1 MKLTVKERGWPGHL
15 IVAARCRYRRNTLI
29 SDGTRHIIVSSVGNF
44 WPTDDRGPDRVDRQ
58 RWYQTRVFVG
68 HREGPYI
75 EADVEKEVCLPDNI
89 EQGIY
94 GESADDLPEGVDN
107 IADEIHDNIVLYV
120 KQNFDDLYKKALGEG
135 ARPWEWESAFQ
146 SVDEAVNSLIDI
158 ALEVSDEEL
167 LHGAVALGEK
177 MQLLL
182 GKLRAK
188 AEEVDDAQ
196 TGRTEEMSEWKKSLR
211 LLREASDLN
220 AKTQEFLGQLRE
232 CVKEINSE
240 GMGT

>member
-94 GESADDLPEGVDN
+94 GESVDDLPEDVDN

-120 KQNFDDLYKKALGEG
+120 KQNFDDLYKKASRED
-135 ARPWEWESAFQ
+135 AEPSKWENVFQ
-146 SVDEAVNSLIDI
+146 AIDDVTDTLMDMALDVDN
-158 ALEVSDEEL
+158 EEL
-167 LHGAVALGEK
+167 LHEAADLGAK

-182 GKLRAK
+182 GR
-188 AEEVDDAQ
+188 
-196 TGRTEEMSEWKKSLR
+196 
-211 LLREASDLN
+211 LRE
-220 AKTQEFLGQLRE
+220 RE
-232 CVKEINSE
+232 DKQ
-240 GMGT
+240 